1 MTVVYLDRVFLL
13 NSVVDYLLFLCA
25 ARLCGFPLHRRRLI
39 FCAVLG
45 GVYAAAV
52 FISELAFLAHPAIR
66 LAFGG
71 LLALAAFRRFRPVL
85 TFFFAFGRPR
95 RHPAGARPGLWLGG
109 GTGTAVVLRRC

>member
-45 GVYAAAV
+45 GCRPAV
-52 FISELAFLAHPAIR
+52 GSL
-66 LAFGG
+66 
-71 LLALAAFRRFRPVL
+71 
-85 TFFFAFGRPR
+85 
-95 RHPAGARPGLWLGG
+95 
-109 GTGTAVVLRRC
+109 

>member
-52 FISELAFLAHPAIR
+52 FIFRACIFGSPGDPIGLWR
-66 LAFGG
+66 LA
-71 LLALAAFRRFRPVL
+71 
-85 TFFFAFGRPR
+85 
-95 RHPAGARPGLWLGG
+95 GACR
-109 GTGTAVVLRRC
+109 V

>member
-25 ARLCGFPLHRRRLI
+25 ARLCGFPPHRRRLI

-45 GVYAAAV
+45 GVT
-52 FISELAFLAHPAIR
+52 R
-66 LAFGG
+66 LRSLFPSLHFWLTRRSDWPLG

-85 TFFFAFGRPR
+85 TFFAFGRPR
-95 RHPAGARPGLWLGG
+95 RHPAGPRPGLWLGG

>member
-45 GVYAAAV
+45 GVYLLLYMLTRHGGFWAV
-52 FISELAFLAHPAIR
+52 FQ
-66 LAFGG
+66 
-71 LLALAAFRRFRPVL
+71 L
-85 TFFFAFGRPR
+85 TA
-95 RHPAGARPGLWLGG
+95 
-109 GTGTAVVLRRC
+109 